1 MAINIFMLTAQF
13 RYSAKDIWLIAYTIV
28 LGLVPF
34 FIINYQISFWVL
46 LLTFPVHAWLIT
58 NLQNSCLHHHSHW
71 PTFYNKKLNFA
82 YEILLSIVGGIP
94 HQIWKYH
101 HLKHHIHVN
110 DKPIDGKTK
119 DPVSVF
125 LHGKNNEVQNFWLFC
140 FKMTKEAFVKMV
152 VFPKFGKQ
160 VNHTKQILEQ
170 LAFNFYFL
178 SFFVLDLHYGLY
190 FAALYFLAFFLNG
203 ATSYGEHWTVLDR
216 RGDTT
221 QDSIG
226 IYSRWYNII
235 GFGAGFHQEH
245 HNKPNMHWT
254 TLSTITPNMHPDRV
268 IKGGMHITNCPY
280 WDHFKL
286 LFRR

>member
-1 MAINIFMLTAQF
+1 M
-13 RYSAKDIWLIAYTIV
+13 
-28 LGLVPF
+28 F
-34 FIINYQISFWVL
+34 FIY
-46 LLTFPVHAWLIT
+46 A
-58 NLQNSCLHHHSHW
+58 
-71 PTFYNKKLNFA
+71 
-82 YEILLSIVGGIP
+82 
-94 HQIWKYH
+94 
-101 HLKHHIHVN
+101 
-110 DKPIDGKTK
+110 
-119 DPVSVF
+119 
-125 LHGKNNEVQNFWLFC
+125 
-140 FKMTKEAFVKMV
+140 
-152 VFPKFGKQ
+152 
-160 VNHTKQILEQ
+160 
-170 LAFNFYFL
+170 LA
-178 SFFVLDLHYGLY
+178 H
-190 FAALYFLAFFLNG
+190 FLNA

-254 TLSTITPNMHPDRV
+254 TLSSITPNMHPDRV

>member
-178 SFFVLDLHYGLY
+178 SFFV
-190 FAALYFLAFFLNG
+190 
-203 ATSYGEHWTVLDR
+203 
-216 RGDTT
+216 
-221 QDSIG
+221 
-226 IYSRWYNII
+226 
-235 GFGAGFHQEH
+235 
-245 HNKPNMHWT
+245 
-254 TLSTITPNMHPDRV
+254 
-268 IKGGMHITNCPY
+268 
-280 WDHFKL
+280 
-286 LFRR
+286 

>member
-1 MAINIFMLTAQF
+1 M
-13 RYSAKDIWLIAYTIV
+13 
-28 LGLVPF
+28 
-34 FIINYQISFWVL
+34 
-46 LLTFPVHAWLIT
+46 HAWLIT

-178 SFFVLDLHYGLY
+178 SFSKSFSNCASVMIIFCFLSANVFVNRG
-190 FAALYFLAFFLNG
+190 N
-203 ATSYGEHWTVLDR
+203 ENRKRVL
-216 RGDTT
+216 
-221 QDSIG
+221 
-226 IYSRWYNII
+226 
-235 GFGAGFHQEH
+235 
-245 HNKPNMHWT
+245 
-254 TLSTITPNMHPDRV
+254 
-268 IKGGMHITNCPY
+268 
-280 WDHFKL
+280 
-286 LFRR
+286 